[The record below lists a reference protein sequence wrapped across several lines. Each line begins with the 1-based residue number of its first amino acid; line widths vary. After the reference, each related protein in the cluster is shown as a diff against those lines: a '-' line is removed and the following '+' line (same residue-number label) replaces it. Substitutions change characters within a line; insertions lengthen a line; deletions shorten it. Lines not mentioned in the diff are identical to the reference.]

1 MIATDQAA
9 LLVDQALLRDAQDL
23 EKEQAKGTGKESTSI
38 ELTAKEVK
46 KEVKKEEKAAK
57 LAIKVTNCCFSS
69 LYPIIFRHIH
79 GEAVSFQSFNHA
91 YRSLTDF
98 TLSNITSPNLTNQL
112 FRRQRRRSR
121 KKRRK

>member
-23 EKEQAKGTGKESTSI
+23 EKEQTKGTGKESTSGTI

-57 LAIKVTNCCFSS
+57 LAIKVTNCCPPSV
-69 LYPIIFRHIH
+69 PPMR
-79 GEAVSFQSFNHA
+79 
-91 YRSLTDF
+91 
-98 TLSNITSPNLTNQL
+98 
-112 FRRQRRRSR
+112 
-121 KKRRK
+121 